1 MPYKR
6 IGKTVYKE
14 LPNGKLKSVGV
25 SDSVELAKA
34 HLRAL
39 YAAEK
44 NESLTEGL
52 SPEVSKKAVAI
63 FKSMIADKRD
73 MLFKKY
79 GADAEKVAYGHAI
92 SKAKQLDERK
102 TATNE
107 EKLREIIRTA
117 LSTPPKNDSNIVP
130 DLTETIF
137 NRIKNKTK

>member
-6 IGKTVYKE
+6 IGKTVYEK

-34 HLRAL
+34 HLQAL
-39 YAAEK
+39 YATETK
-44 NESLTEGL
+44 GSLTEGL

-73 MLFKKY
+73 SLFKRY

-92 SKAKQLDERK
+92 AKAKQLDERK
-102 TATNE
+102 TSTNE
-107 EKLREIIRTA
+107 EKLREMVRDA
-117 LSTPPKNDSNIVP
+117 LTNPYTTPPT
-130 DLTETIF
+130 LTERIF
-137 NRIKNKTK
+137 NRIKNRM